1 MIRSPCHSR
10 KEIKMRCRL
19 TLLIFMFIVHDIKD
33 NGLNLIPAKFQTEF
47 NFDPPAD
54 TAVSPSPHFLGHTIS
69 CSVMELNRFDTLIS
83 SVVKCIYHSR
93 KKKSIELHSAGSR
106 TSQGSHG
113 NSISYTALMYSKKN
127 PITRKKIRN
136 SPQRIF
142 QNKGYRIDLKTH
154 CIAIPFM

>member
-93 KKKSIELHSAGSR
+93 KKKEYWIAQRGIKDESGITWKFNQL
-106 TSQGSHG
+106 
-113 NSISYTALMYSKKN
+113 YSSDVFKEKSNHTKKN
-127 PITRKKIRN
+127 KKL
-136 SPQRIF
+136 SSKDFPEQR
-142 QNKGYRIDLKTH
+142 L
-154 CIAIPFM
+154 

>member
-1 MIRSPCHSR
+1 MSFQKR
-10 KEIKMRCRL
+10 IKMRCRL

-33 NGLNLIPAKFQTEF
+33 NGLNLIPAKFQTEL

-83 SVVKCIYHSR
+83 SVVKCIYHSK

-113 NSISYTALMYSKKN
+113 NSISYSSTDVFKEKSNHTKK
-127 PITRKKIRN
+127 K
-136 SPQRIF
+136 
-142 QNKGYRIDLKTH
+142 
-154 CIAIPFM
+154 